1 MGVHLF
7 GTVDI
12 DGLWLL
18 RSTKGDYPRFT
29 SFDKRK
35 DVTIVGD

>member
-18 RSTKGDYPRFT
+18 RFT
-29 SFDKRK
+29 SFDERK
-35 DVTIVGD
+35 DITIEGD